1 MLEEKIFIDADNG
14 DEESVNEEKKTVRV
28 LVFGLGGESYCVDI
42 RNIKSVVRID
52 SVTRVPNMPEFIV
65 GVMNLR
71 GEIISVI
78 DIRNLFGLP
87 QKKRTARGRVIVT
100 EAWGS
105 QVGIIAD
112 DVKQAIDIEESSIQP
127 PLATISEKL
136 ASYTIGQIQMKDEI
150 IIMLDLDRVL
160 RSEEIERIKKGE

>member
-1 MLEEKIFIDADNG
+1 MQEEKIFIDADDG
-14 DEESVNEEKKTVRV
+14 DEKSGNKEKKTIRV
-28 LVFGLGGESYCVDI
+28 LVFGLGGESYCADI

-52 SVTRVPNMPEFIV
+52 SVTRVPNMPEFVI

-71 GEIISVI
+71 GEIISVL
-78 DIRNLFGLP
+78 DIRSLFGLP
-87 QKKRTARGRVIVT
+87 QKKRTPRGRVIVT

-112 DVKQAIDIEESSIQP
+112 DVRQAIDVGESSIQP
-127 PLATISEKL
+127 PLATISGKL
-136 ASYTIGQIQMKDEI
+136 ASYTKGEIQTKDEI

-160 RSEEIERIKKGE
+160 RSEEIGRIKKGE